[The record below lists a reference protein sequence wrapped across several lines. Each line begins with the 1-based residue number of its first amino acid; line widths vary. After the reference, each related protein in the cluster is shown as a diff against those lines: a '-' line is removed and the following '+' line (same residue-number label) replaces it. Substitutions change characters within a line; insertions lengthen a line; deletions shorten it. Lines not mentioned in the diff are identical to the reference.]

1 MREKT
6 LFFKT
11 VSIFT
16 LFLFFNSC
24 TVQALKE
31 VPKERASEVK
41 NDNIVVIHQ
50 GEFIAVLDKAV
61 LADGEISG
69 YVKYYEK
76 SKDTDLLLKELH
88 LYFDIETDIKYDL
101 KKKVFLPVDKIVKV
115 EVYEHDSVKAGGN
128 FILGMSAIAVGS
140 VVVIGALAGIMWF
153 LLSVGTSGE

>member
-1 MREKT
+1 MRKKT

-11 VSIFT
+11 VSIVT
-16 LFLFFNSC
+16 LILFFNAC

-31 VPKERASEVK
+31 VPKERAAEAK
-41 NDNIVVIHQ
+41 HDNIVVIHQ
-50 GEFIAVLDKAV
+50 GEFIAMLDKAV
-61 LADGEISG
+61 FSDGNISG

-101 KKKVFLPVDKIVKV
+101 KEKVFLPVDKVVKV
-115 EVYEHDSVKAGGN
+115 EVYEHDAVKAGGN
-128 FILGMSAIAVGS
+128 FILGMSTIVVGS
-140 VVVIGALAGIMWF
+140 VVVIGTLAGIMWF